1 MVLDF
6 HKFSSMVQLVRT
18 HLKGSR
24 IKLVRFKQ
32 GYSKE
37 LKVRFFFFFSLTYFV
52 THELV
57 EHFVVF
63 LV

>member
-37 LKVRFFFFFSLTYFV
+37 LKVRVSLTYFV